1 MYKLIAEKEDGT
13 KYSHTSDSAK
23 MALFI
28 FDLNMTSRAGWAI
41 WITNLKT
48 GDVDVVKPHF

>member
-13 KYSHTSDSAK
+13 KYSHTTDSAK

-41 WITNLKT
+41 WITNLKN
-48 GDVDVVKPHF
+48 GDVEVVKPHF